1 MIVIYYC
8 PPAPSLRSP
17 TPYPLLSS
25 KLYSTYYACPKILW
39 HCAFVL
45 CVLLCV
51 LMCLLVCAAVYT
63 VIHFLNC
70 VYYCCFRSVSYCATP
85 YKQQIH
91 IMHRYA

>member
-25 KLYSTYYACPKILW
+25 KLYSTYYACPKLLW
-39 HCAFVL
+39 HCACVL

-51 LMCLLVCAAVYT
+51 LMCFLCVLLCTLSYTLYT
-63 VIHFLNC
+63 VCTIAVLGL
-70 VYYCCFRSVSYCATP
+70 
-85 YKQQIH
+85 
-91 IMHRYA
+91 